1 MAVLALTSS
10 LEDMRARL
18 GKMVVASSKKGEP
31 ISTEDLVGPRVIP
44 LCLYSQPLSAATD
57 NTNYGVVKI
66 LQLTNEVIW
75 SFYLVN
81 KYGIYKKH
89 FHREWQAVCS
99 SNRPQISDGLS
110 IYIQPVNISKRGC
123 LTSVSESI
131 RSPKSKSL
139 RAELSI
145 PSRPLPATGLLAQ
158 RPLIMRLIGPISTLM
173 TILEIAQPGLLMIL
187 LGCCPCQDYFWTVY
201 MVIWSLKWDNL

>member
-10 LEDMRARL
+10 LEDMRERL

-31 ISTEDLVGPRVIP
+31 ISTEDLVGPGVIP
-44 LCLYSQPLSAATD
+44 LGLYSQPLSAATD

-66 LQLTNEVIW
+66 LQLTSKVIW

-81 KYGIYKKH
+81 KYEVHKKH

-99 SNRPQISDGLS
+99 SSRPQFSGGLS

-131 RSPKSKSL
+131 NSPKSKSL
-139 RAELSI
+139 RAELRV
-145 PSRPLPATGLLAQ
+145 PPLPLPATGLLAQ
-158 RPLIMRLIGPISTLM
+158 RPVIMRLIGPISTLM
-173 TILEIAQPGLLMIL
+173 TILETAQPGLLMIL
-187 LGCCPCQDYFWTVY
+187 LG
-201 MVIWSLKWDNL
+201 

>member
-10 LEDMRARL
+10 LEDMRERL

-31 ISTEDLVGPRVIP
+31 ISTEDLVGPGVIP

-57 NTNYGVVKI
+57 NTNYGGVKI

-81 KYGIYKKH
+81 KYEIYKKH

-99 SNRPQISDGLS
+99 SNRPQFSDGLS

-131 RSPKSKSL
+131 KSPKSLASHPGPSL
-139 RAELSI
+139 QQASLHRDLS
-145 PSRPLPATGLLAQ
+145 SWGSLAPYPHWWPYWKQ
-158 RPLIMRLIGPISTLM
+158 LN
-173 TILEIAQPGLLMIL
+173 QV
-187 LGCCPCQDYFWTVY
+187 F
-201 MVIWSLKWDNL
+201 